1 MSEGSVGESGRMALQ
16 LIRDHI
22 LECTQARI
30 DTKGAIKELRNWLVA
45 GFTFAFV
52 VLVGAFA
59 YEYQRNEAAETA
71 RAQETGQIV
80 AAVKDTGAQ
89 VKQTVQQAAQ
99 GN

>member
-1 MSEGSVGESGRMALQ
+1 MFGKSGRTALQ

-22 LECTQARI
+22 LDCTQARI
-30 DTKGAIKELRNWLVA
+30 DTKDTIKELRNWLVA

-52 VLVGAFA
+52 AIVGAFA

-71 RAQETGQIV
+71 RAQETNQIV
-80 AAVKDTGAQ
+80 AVVKDTGVQ